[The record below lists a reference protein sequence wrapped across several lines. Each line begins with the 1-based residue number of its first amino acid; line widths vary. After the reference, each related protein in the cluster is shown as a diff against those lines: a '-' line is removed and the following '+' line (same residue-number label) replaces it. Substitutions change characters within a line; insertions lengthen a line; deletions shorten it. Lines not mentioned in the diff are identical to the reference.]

1 MKLSIRMKVIITLI
15 IFISLP
21 ALVTGY
27 VNYQNSQDLLETE
40 FKTSTGDTIENVRS
54 AFHFFLTAQEELVNS
69 LSEDYHLQRI
79 LTDPEANPDLTPPAT
94 PPAATDEEETADDE
108 DLIDGEDEAPES
120 VPAPVSNNYLSR
132 VIHRLDTIVE
142 NHENVFHAYI
152 GTDLGDMYVS
162 PSIDLPEGFDP
173 RQRPWYI
180 ESEES
185 GTLTW
190 TDPYED
196 AGSGDLVVSLAKPVY
211 NPDNNNFVGVSA
223 IDLNLNALQTLLAD
237 VQLGESGYLILT
249 NSEGEIIAHEDE
261 SLISMDISET
271 IPDFTGTLVGNASG
285 DYDFDREDDQY
296 FAVFDTIPGTEW
308 KLIGIMNYGEIDAVT
323 QGILTGTLMS
333 TGITLLIALLAG
345 ILISISIT
353 KPLKVLVSDMTKVG
367 GGDFT
372 TQSSIPTHGEVGEVA
387 KTLNQV
393 TTSLCGLIRNI
404 QNASKNV
411 LDYADTL
418 NHSIE
423 STSSSSQE
431 VTRAVEEIA
440 NGATE
445 QASEAEKGSAMTE
458 KLSGKFQELKANS
471 GEMLHASESV
481 LNANSKGVATLENLN
496 TKADEN
502 KGAIDN
508 IENAVK
514 QLNEKTT
521 SIGAILDSISAISEQ
536 TNLLALNAAIEA
548 ARAGEAGR
556 GFAVVAEEIRKLAEQ
571 TSKSTDQIGGIISDI
586 TEESNQ
592 TVNIMKDVK
601 VANLEQ
607 SEAIGGVNNS
617 FEDISTATKTI
628 TTKIQEIN
636 GSIDAMTEDSNEI
649 VSVIANISAVSQQ
662 TAASSEEVT
671 ASMEQTAST
680 LTEIEKTS
688 EHLISLAHELNKEI
702 DQFKVDKGENVS
714 PSFPEAGP
722 ETESIEASELH

>member
-15 IFISLP
+15 VFISLP
-21 ALVTGY
+21 ALITGY
-27 VNYQNSQDLLETE
+27 VNYQNSQDLLESE
-40 FKTSTGDTIENVRS
+40 FKSSTTGTIEEVGS
-54 AFHFFLTAQEELVNS
+54 AFQFFLSAQEELVNS

-79 LTDPEANPDLTPPAT
+79 LTDPEANPNLTPPVT
-94 PPAATDEEETADDE
+94 PPGDEEDP
-108 DLIDGEDEAPES
+108 DGEEEPVAEPELE
-120 VPAPVSNNYLSR
+120 SNDYLAR
-132 VIHRLDTIVE
+132 VMDTLQNTVE
-142 NHENVFHAYI
+142 NHESTLHAYI
-152 GTDLGDMYVS
+152 GTELGDMYVS
-162 PSIDLPEGFDP
+162 PAIDLPADFDP
-173 RQRPWYI
+173 RGRPWYI

-190 TDPYED
+190 TDPYVDE
-196 AGSGDLVVSLAKPVY
+196 GTGGLVVSLAKPVY

-223 IDLNLNALQTLLAD
+223 IDLKLNVLQTLLNE
-237 VQLGESGYLILT
+237 VELGDSGYLILT
-249 NSEGEIIAHEDE
+249 NNEGEIIAHEDE
-261 SLISMDISET
+261 TLVSLDISEA
-271 IPDFTGTLVGNASG
+271 IPGLTDTLVGNESG
-285 DYDFDREDDQY
+285 DYDFSREDNDF
-296 FAVFDTIPGTEW
+296 FAVYDTISGTDW
-308 KLIGIMNYGEIDAVT
+308 KLIGVMDYGEIDENT
-323 QGILTGTLMS
+323 QAILTGTLMS

-353 KPLKVLVSDMTKVG
+353 KPLKVLVSDMSKVG
-367 GGDFT
+367 KGDFT
-372 TQSSIPTHGEVGEVA
+372 TQSSISTHGEVGEVA

-393 TTSLCGLIRNI
+393 TQSLRGLIQNI
-404 QNASKNV
+404 QNASTNV
-411 LDYADTL
+411 LNYADTL

-445 QASEAEKGSAMTE
+445 QASEAEKGSVMTE
-458 KLSGKFQELKANS
+458 KLSDKFQELKTSS
-471 GEMLHASESV
+471 GQMLSASESV
-481 LNANSKGVATLENLN
+481 LSANEKGVSTLENLN
-496 TKADEN
+496 AKSDEN

-508 IENAVK
+508 IENAVI

-521 SIGAILDSISAISEQ
+521 SIGTILDSISAISEQ

-571 TSKSTDQIGGIISDI
+571 TSKSTDQISGIISDI

-592 TVNIMKDVK
+592 TVTIMKDVK
-601 VANLEQ
+601 SANLQ
-607 SEAIGGVNNS
+607 QAEAIGGVNTS
-617 FEDISTATKTI
+617 FEDISTATRTI
-628 TTKIQEIN
+628 TSKIEEIN
-636 GSIDAMTEDSNEI
+636 GSIDAMTQDSNEI

-688 EHLISLAHELNKEI
+688 GHLISLAHELNEEI
-702 DQFKVDKGENVS
+702 AQFKVEDKEKT
-714 PSFPEAGP
+714 PSAGFQEADSDQADS
-722 ETESIEASELH
+722 TEQ